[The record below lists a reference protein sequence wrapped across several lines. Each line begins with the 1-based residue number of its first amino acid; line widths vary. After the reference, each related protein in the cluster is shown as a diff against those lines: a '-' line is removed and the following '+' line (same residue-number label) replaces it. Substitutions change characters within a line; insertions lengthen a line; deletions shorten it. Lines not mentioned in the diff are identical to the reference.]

1 LYIILGVKKGGGGSA
16 LHPSQA
22 HALKMRLIFVIILLK
37 RRCWSFSLKSYYINV
52 RLLSERWTL
61 QPSKAKVVKTKE
73 KRKVFGCN
81 KKRRM
86 AVAVLCFF
94 KKNFENIP
102 PRRFT
107 A

>member
-1 LYIILGVKKGGGGSA
+1 MDFAA
-16 LHPSQA
+16 LQN
-22 HALKMRLIFVIILLK
+22 K
-37 RRCWSFSLKSYYINV
+37 
-52 RLLSERWTL
+52 
-61 QPSKAKVVKTKE
+61 KVVKTKE